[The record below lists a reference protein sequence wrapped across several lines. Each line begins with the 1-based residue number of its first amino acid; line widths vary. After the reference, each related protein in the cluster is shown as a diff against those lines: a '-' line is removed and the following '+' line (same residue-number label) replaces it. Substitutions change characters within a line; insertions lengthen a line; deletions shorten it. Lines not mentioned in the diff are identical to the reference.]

1 MEKNIS
7 MTLPFIPEDCTN
19 NVEFVF
25 YPSVDKPYTIQT
37 SICEEHAIDQ
47 EDMDL
52 VRSVMFSAKRFDK
65 DLRKLAE

>member
-1 MEKNIS
+1 MA
-7 MTLPFIPEDCTN
+7 LPFIPEDCTN

-25 YPSVDKPYTIQT
+25 YPSVDDPYTIL
-37 SICEEHAIDQ
+37 SICEENVIDQ

-52 VRSVMFSAKRFDK
+52 VRSVMLSAKRFDE

>member
-1 MEKNIS
+1 MAI
-7 MTLPFIPEDCTN
+7 PFIAEDCSN

-25 YPSVDKPYTIQT
+25 YPSVDDPYIILI

-47 EDMDL
+47 EDIDL
-52 VRSVMFSAKRFDK
+52 VRSVMLSAKRFGE